1 MCMSKGENRKE
12 NILFLLFKN
21 HYKMQIYRLLNKY
34 LFMMFFYMQKTAQDN
49 VFIIKKNVFL
59 HPQKR

>member
-1 MCMSKGENRKE
+1 
-12 NILFLLFKN
+12 
-21 HYKMQIYRLLNKY
+21 MQIYRLLNKY
-34 LFMMFFYMQKTAQDN
+34 LSVMFFYMQKTAQDN